1 MADEEESKLREIW
14 RISTYVITAF
24 TLLLN
29 LIILVLVIA
38 KRSFN
43 TVANFAIVLIG
54 LADLGY
60 GMIVLPFMV
69 DNYIDNDWNYS
80 DNFCRFFTFYF
91 TFHDIFLAILLVTF
105 SFWIALKFSDVDIA
119 TRRGFSVKY
128 LFVFIALASILFS
141 LPATINA
148 SVFQERIGDKVKQ
161 ECRTSDVY
169 SMLFFFGLGSSMLF
183 CITMAFLFS
192 LCILGSPLLKTSYDI
207 QEHNHKWRLMLTFS
221 IVNIL
226 MIICGFPLNFK
237 EVLRFLYK
245 CCSMK
250 EVFTAVNTT
259 LYDVWSFLLLASAS
273 FLRPGVFLIFYNKYL
288 MSDEEFSVY

>member
-1 MADEEESKLREIW
+1 MADEEESNLREIW

-38 KRSFN
+38 KRSFKSE
-43 TVANFAIVLIG
+43 ANFAILLIG

-60 GMIVLPFMV
+60 GSIVLPFMV
-69 DNYIDNDWNYS
+69 DNYINNDWNYS
-80 DNFCRFFTFYF
+80 DNFCRFFTFFF

-119 TRRGFSVKY
+119 SRRGFSVKY
-128 LFVFIALASILFS
+128 LLVAIALASIVFS

-250 EVFTAVNTT
+250 EIFTAVNTT
-259 LYDVWSFLLLASAS
+259 LYDVWSFLLLGSAS
-273 FLRPGVFLIFYNKYL
+273 FLRPGVFLIFYHKYL
-288 MSDEEFSVY
+288 VSDETFSVY

>member
-119 TRRGFSVKY
+119 SRRGFSVKY
-128 LFVFIALASILFS
+128 LFVCIALASILFS